1 MAGARQSETPI
12 DALTI
17 NGLGPGGCM
26 VSAESHKNPVSWMLK
41 ATILFASVPVA
52 LAYAIVS
59 PILAKMSDELAHD
72 ATDAYFVKMILG
84 VLGVA
89 MVIGAPIAGFLADK
103 LGRRPL
109 LVGSGLLFAVAGAAP
124 FALHSLP
131 AILFT
136 RFLVGIAGVAFAT
149 GGVTMVGDYF
159 DDSDRPRWMGAL
171 LASSML
177 ASLAAVP
184 LSGLMGDTGW
194 RWPFLLYLVGVPIA
208 MVAWLGIGRAS
219 SAPAHALGATVSSSR
234 SGNDRHFPIELA
246 LLGLLAGVL
255 MYLPAIYVPFQ
266 LRDLGMQNP
275 SSVAV
280 GLTLNLLVGAVMSS
294 QFGWARGRYSSR
306 ALFCF
311 SFGAMALGVG
321 LLALAPSYP
330 VAFGG
335 LFIMGLGGWLY
346 PNLLTLTIASVD
358 EHHRG
363 RTVGWVRAAQSIAP
377 AVGVTAF
384 QPLVIRLGVV
394 SALLLIAG
402 IATLM
407 LVGMAARVFTLNYTQ
422 VTPAK

>member
-1 MAGARQSETPI
+1 M
-12 DALTI
+12 
-17 NGLGPGGCM
+17 
-26 VSAESHKNPVSWMLK
+26 SAEIHRNPVNWMLR
-41 ATILFASVPVA
+41 ATILLASVPVA

-84 VLGVA
+84 VIGMA
-89 MVIGAPIAGFLADK
+89 MVVGAPIAGLLADK

-109 LVGSGLLFAVAGAAP
+109 LVGSGLLFAVAGVAP
-124 FALHSLP
+124 FVLHSLP

-171 LASSML
+171 LATSMV

-184 LSGLMGDTGW
+184 LAGLMGDSGW
-194 RWPFLLYLVGVPIA
+194 RWPFLLYLLGVPIA
-208 MVAWLGIGRAS
+208 IVAWLGMS
-219 SAPAHALGATVSSSR
+219 SAPVHAFRATLSASR
-234 SGNDRHFPIELA
+234 SGNQRHFPIELA
-246 LLGLLAGVL
+246 LLGLLAGIL
-255 MYLPAIYVPFQ
+255 MYLPAIYIPFQ

-280 GLTLNLLVGAVMSS
+280 GLTLNLLVGAVVSS
-294 QFGWARGRYSSR
+294 QFGWARRRFSSR

-311 SFGAMALGVG
+311 SFGAMAAGVG
-321 LLALAPSYP
+321 ALALAPSYAL
-330 VAFGG
+330 AFGG
-335 LFIMGLGGWLY
+335 LFIMGLGGAWLY

-358 EHHRG
+358 ETHRG

-377 AVGVTAF
+377 ALGVTAF

-402 IATLM
+402 IAALM
-407 LVGMAARVFTLNYTQ
+407 LVGMAARVFTLNYSQ
-422 VTPAK
+422 VTPAG